1 MNRRELIANT
11 GMAAILATGAGI
23 GRAEAADLRPYERLD
38 PVLQPYLEK
47 YGLPALAAAGVLN
60 GQITAAGAVG
70 MRRAG
75 TQSPV
80 SLEDRFHIGSDTK
93 AMTALVA
100 AMLVEAGKLRWDS
113 TVADIFPELSGTTD
127 AALKPVTLE
136 QLLSHTSGIPS
147 DNETHEKL
155 LLQSYAQGELNLD
168 ELRYW
173 LVKELVQQPL
183 KSVPGAQFAY
193 ANMGYVLA
201 GAMLERVGGASWE
214 ELIATRVFDP
224 LGLKT
229 AGFGPQSSLGRLD
242 APLGHKAQPDGT
254 LKPMLAGPNG
264 DNPLVLGPAGTAHLS
279 ILDFAAWA
287 GWNAGE
293 GRREPALV
301 RPETL
306 RKLHTPVIDMPPR
319 PDAKPGTP
327 SRGGYGLGWG
337 NMMMPFTPEP
347 FVFHGGSNELNLAYI
362 MLQPK
367 NDLAMVMTANVAG
380 AAADKA
386 LIALAEDLYQRFG
399 AKR

>member
-1 MNRRELIANT
+1 MNRRELIT
-11 GMAAILATGAGI
+11 GAGGAAILATAAGRVEASSP
-23 GRAEAADLRPYERLD
+23 RAAAGLD
-38 PVLQPYLEK
+38 PLLQPYLAK
-47 YGLPALAAAGVLN
+47 FGLPALAAAVVLD
-60 GQITAAGAVG
+60 GRVAAAGAVG
-70 MRRAG
+70 VRRSG
-75 TQSPV
+75 TGSPV
-80 SLEDRFHIGSDTK
+80 SLDDRFHIGSDTK

-100 AMLVEAGKLRWDS
+100 AMLVEAGKLGWTS
-113 TVADIFPELSGTTD
+113 TVADIFPELSGTIVP
-127 AALKPVTLE
+127 ALKPVTLE

-183 KSVPGAQFAY
+183 QSAPGEKFAY

-201 GAMLERVGGASWE
+201 GAILERTGGASWE
-214 ELIATRVFDP
+214 EMVATRVFDP

-229 AGFGPQSSLGRLD
+229 AGFGPQFTLGRVD
-242 APLGHKAQPDGT
+242 APLGHRTQPDGT
-254 LKPMLAGPNG
+254 LKSMLAGPNG
-264 DNPLVLGPAGTAHLS
+264 DNPAVLGPAGTVHLS

-293 GRREPALV
+293 GQRAPALV

-306 RKLHTPVIDMPPR
+306 RKLHTPIIGMPPR

-327 SRGGYGLGWG
+327 SHGRYCLGWG
-337 NMMMPFTPEP
+337 TVAMPFSPEP
-347 FVFHGGSNELNLAYI
+347 FVFNGGSNELNLAYI

-367 NDLAMVMTANVAG
+367 HDIAIVMTTNVG
-380 AAADKA
+380 GSAADKA
-386 LIALAEDLYQRFG
+386 LVALAEELYQRFG
-399 AKR
+399 PKP

>member
-1 MNRRELIANT
+1 MNRRELITRT
-11 GMAAILATGAGI
+11 GTAAVLVAGAASS
-23 GRAEAADLRPYERLD
+23 RAEAADPRPGTPLD
-38 PVLQPYLEK
+38 PLLQPYLAK
-47 YGLPALAAAGVLN
+47 YELPALAAAVVLK
-60 GQITAAGAVG
+60 GGITAAGAVG
-70 MRRAG
+70 VRRAG

-113 TVADIFPELSGTTD
+113 TVADIFPELSGTMV

-147 DNETHEKL
+147 DNQTHEKL
-155 LLQSYAQGELNLD
+155 LLRSYEQGELNLD

-173 LVKELVQQPL
+173 LVKELLQQPL
-183 KSVPGAQFAY
+183 QSPPGEKFAY

-201 GAMLERVGGASWE
+201 GAMHERVGGASWE
-214 ELIATRVFDP
+214 ELVATRVFDP

-242 APLGHKAQPDGT
+242 APLGHKTQPDGT
-254 LKPMLAGPNG
+254 LKPMSAGPNG
-264 DNPLVLGPAGTAHLS
+264 DNPAVLGPAGTAHLS
-279 ILDFAAWA
+279 ILDFAVWA

-327 SRGGYGLGWG
+327 SRGRYALGWG
-337 NMMMPFTPEP
+337 NVTMPFTPEP

-362 MLQPK
+362 MLQPN
-367 NDLAMVMTANVAG
+367 NDLAMVMTTNIGG

-386 LIALAEDLYQRFG
+386 LVALAEELYQRFG
-399 AKR
+399 AKP

>member
-1 MNRRELIANT
+1 
-11 GMAAILATGAGI
+11 
-23 GRAEAADLRPYERLD
+23 
-38 PVLQPYLEK
+38 
-47 YGLPALAAAGVLN
+47 
-60 GQITAAGAVG
+60 
-70 MRRAG
+70 
-75 TQSPV
+75 
-80 SLEDRFHIGSDTK
+80 
-93 AMTALVA
+93 
-100 AMLVEAGKLRWDS
+100 MLVEAGKLRWDS
-113 TVADIFPELSGTTD
+113 TVADIFPELSATMV

-147 DNETHEKL
+147 DNETNEKL

-183 KSVPGAQFAY
+183 QSPPGEKFAY

-201 GAMLERVGGASWE
+201 GAMLERVAGASWE
-214 ELIATRVFDP
+214 ELVATRVFDP

-242 APLGHKAQPDGT
+242 APLGHKTQPDGT
-254 LKPMLAGPNG
+254 LKPMPAGPNG

-327 SRGGYGLGWG
+327 SRGRYALGWG
-337 NMMMPFTPEP
+337 NVTMPFAPEP
-347 FVFHGGSNELNLAYI
+347 FVFHGGSNELNLAYV

-367 NDLAMVMTANVAG
+367 NDLAMVMTTNLG
-380 AAADKA
+380 GPAADKA
-386 LIALAEDLYQRFG
+386 LVALTEELYQRFG
-399 AKR
+399 AKP